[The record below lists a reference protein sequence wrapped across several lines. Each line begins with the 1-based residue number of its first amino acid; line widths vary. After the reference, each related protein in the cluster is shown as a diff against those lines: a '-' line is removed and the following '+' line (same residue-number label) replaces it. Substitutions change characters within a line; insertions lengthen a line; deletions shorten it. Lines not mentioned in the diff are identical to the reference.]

1 MRKIITAFRES
12 EDGAVTVD
20 FVVLTAAITMLGL
33 IVITSFASGT
43 VGLGDKI
50 QNSLNAVPV

>member
-33 IVITSFASGT
+33 IVITSITGGT